1 MPTDFAVQERP
12 LQAGRRLIAVH
23 GELDLFTTPELR
35 TRINDTIDE
44 GTRELIVDLSET
56 AFVDSTGL
64 GVLLAALKRIRSC
77 DGELVIIDTRSNVLN
92 TFKVAG
98 VDQIL
103 TIVRSYDQANAA
115 LDEGVA

>member
-12 LQAGRRLIAVH
+12 LRAGRRLIAVH

-35 TRINDTIDE
+35 TRINDLIDE

-64 GVLLAALKRIRSC
+64 GVLLAAMKRLRSC
-77 DGELVIIDTRSNVLN
+77 DGELVIIDSSSNVLK
-92 TFKVAG
+92 TFKIAG

-103 TIVRSYDQANAA
+103 TIVRSYEQASAA
-115 LDEGVA
+115 LDNGVA

>member
-1 MPTDFAVQERP
+1 MSTDFAVRERP
-12 LQAGRRLIAVH
+12 LRAGRRLIAVH

-35 TRINDTIDE
+35 TRINDMIDD

-77 DGELVIIDTRSNVLN
+77 DGELVIIDASSNVMR

-103 TIVRSYDQANAA
+103 TIVRSYDQASAA
-115 LDEGVA
+115 LDNGVA

>member
-12 LQAGRRLIAVH
+12 LRAGRRLLAVH

-35 TRINDTIDE
+35 TKINDLIDE

-64 GVLLAALKRIRSC
+64 GVLLASMKRLRSC
-77 DGELVIIDTRSNVLN
+77 DGELVIIDSSSNVIK
-92 TFKVAG
+92 TFRVAG

-103 TIVRSYDQANAA
+103 TIVRSYDQASAA
-115 LDEGVA
+115 LDNGVA

>member
-1 MPTDFAVQERP
+1 
-12 LQAGRRLIAVH
+12 VH

-35 TRINDTIDE
+35 TRINETIDE

-103 TIVRSYDQANAA
+103 TIVASYEQANAA
-115 LDEGVA
+115 LDDGVG

>member
-12 LQAGRRLIAVH
+12 VHDGRRLIAVH
-23 GELDLFTTPELR
+23 GELDLFTAPELR
-35 TRINDTIDE
+35 TRINETIDE
-44 GTRELIVDLSET
+44 GTRELIVDLSDT

-64 GVLLAALKRIRSC
+64 GVLLAALKRMRSC
-77 DGELVIIDTRSNVLN
+77 DGELVILDSRGNVLE

-103 TIVRSYDQANAA
+103 TIVKSYDQANAA
-115 LDEGVA
+115 FHDGVG

>member
-1 MPTDFAVQERP
+1 MPMDFAVQERP
-12 LQAGRRLIAVH
+12 LRAGRRLIAVH

-35 TRINDTIDE
+35 TRINEMIDE

-64 GVLLAALKRIRSC
+64 GVLLAAMKRLRSC
-77 DGELVIIDTRSNVLN
+77 DGELVILDSSSNVLK
-92 TFKVAG
+92 TFEVAG

-103 TIVRSYDQANAA
+103 TIVRSYDQASAA
-115 LDEGVA
+115 LDHGVA